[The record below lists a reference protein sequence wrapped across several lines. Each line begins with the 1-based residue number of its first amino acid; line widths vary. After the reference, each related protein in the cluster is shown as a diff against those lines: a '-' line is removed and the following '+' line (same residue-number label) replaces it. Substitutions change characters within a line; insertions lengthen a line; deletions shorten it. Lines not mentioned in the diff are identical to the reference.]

1 MLLKDM
7 KVVWNSITLLLVLVG
22 CMLASKAHASRIDTV
37 SRETCQVYQGRALGY
52 MMWRGLGSSKEEAFA
67 KYERYPSE
75 FTFLND
81 YDRSVLDKAYGRKLS
96 KDPFEQIDQRQAFAD
111 EIYQDCLPK
120 MSQYLTQLEQADKNR
135 QQRYVQVD
143 FKCIAGLLS
152 SCFVKDV
159 NVSPPK
165 GVSPTPF
172 DISNSRTYATIR
184 HYSGGVPAGRYQYY
198 FVLEG
203 KRMCMGEFDIDGKK
217 QNVTVSVY
225 DDCKLS
231 NVYSR

>member
-7 KVVWNSITLLLVLVG
+7 KAVWRINITLLLMLIVGVLP
-22 CMLASKAHASRIDTV
+22 SQAHASRVDTV
-37 SRETCQVYQGRALGY
+37 SKETCQVYQDRASGY
-52 MMWRGLGSSKEEAFA
+52 MRWRGLGSSKEEAFA
-67 KYERYPSE
+67 KYKRYPSE

-143 FKCIAGLLS
+143 FKCIAGFT
-152 SCFVKDV
+152 CFVKDV

-172 DISNSRTYATIR
+172 DISNSRTHATIR

-198 FVLEG
+198 FVLDD
-203 KRMCMGEFDIDGKK
+203 KRMCMGEFYIDGKK

-225 DDCKLS
+225 NDCRLS
-231 NVYSR
+231 DVHSY

>member
-1 MLLKDM
+1 MLQNLM
-7 KVVWNSITLLLVLVG
+7 KRVWQNSIIGLLILVG
-22 CMLASKAHASRIDTV
+22 SVLAGKTYASQIDV
-37 SRETCQVYQGRALGY
+37 SVKNVCQIYQDRASDY
-52 MMWRGLGSSKEEAFA
+52 MQSRGIGVSKEKAFA
-67 KYERYPSE
+67 EYERFPSE
-75 FTFLND
+75 FPFLND

-120 MSQYLTQLEQADKNR
+120 VSQYLTQLEQADKNR

-143 FKCIAGLLS
+143 FKCMAVY
-152 SCFVKDV
+152 CPVKDV

-198 FVLEG
+198 FVLDD
-203 KRMCMGEFDIDGKK
+203 KRMCMGEFYIDGKK

-225 DDCKLS
+225 KDCKLS
-231 NVYSR
+231 DVHSY